1 MPGQRLIPAD
11 PASVI
16 EVTFGPPL
24 RRALALLAGAMAS
37 AVAGF
42 YIPEF
47 WALVAVLAFWGG
59 RDLWLRRTLEL
70 QEDGLHYVAG
80 FRRQFAT
87 WSSVVDVRV
96 RQERHWLSFG
106 QTLEIDLSDETLIVL
121 SGTQLGADPDEVAAT
136 VDERWQQAL
145 RSAKR
150 S

>member
-1 MPGQRLIPAD
+1 MPGQRLIPAA
-11 PASVI
+11 PASVS

-24 RRALALLAGAMAS
+24 RWALALLAGAMAS
-37 AVAGF
+37 AAAGF

-59 RDLWLRRTLEL
+59 RDLWLRKTLEL
-70 QEDGLHYVAG
+70 QEGGLQYVAG

-87 WSSVVDVRV
+87 WGSVVDVRV

-106 QTLEIDLSDETLIVL
+106 RTLEIDLSDETLIVL
-121 SGTQLGADPDEVAAT
+121 SGTQLGADPDEVAAI